1 MYAQLSDGTAV
12 AFVLEYGKFSG
23 EMMAKNTKLLSG
35 KHIASRVIQTTR
47 HEWQKFDKDYAPPR
61 LGVIQVGD
69 DAASQVYINRKTHA
83 CHSVG
88 FETVCIHLP
97 STASQQTILN
107 KIHELNNDDA
117 ITGILLQLPLPPQCF
132 ISDLLEAIVPHK
144 DVDALTPTNM
154 GRLLAGNYDLLPCTT
169 AAILALL
176 QSSTVD
182 LPGKRIVMVG
192 ASALVGKPTA
202 VALLHHHATITICH
216 LLTKDLKFHVQ
227 QAQILIVAIGN
238 PSVIQPDWIPDNCIV
253 IDVGINRTHNNQII
267 GDIPTE
273 KVIDKVALITPV
285 PGGVGPVT
293 VAHVVKNLFTLFCR
307 KRVRDSAGLI

>member
-1 MYAQLSDGTAV
+1 MQLSDGASV
-12 AFVLEYGKFSG
+12 PFMLEYRKFSG
-23 EMMAKNTKLLSG
+23 VVMAKNTRLLSG
-35 KHIASRVIQTTR
+35 KHIASRVIQTIR
-47 HEWQKFDKDYAPPR
+47 HEWQKFDDDYCPPR
-61 LGVIQVGD
+61 LGIIQVGD
-69 DAASQVYINRKTHA
+69 DAASQVYINRKTQA

-97 STASQQTILN
+97 DTASQQTILS
-107 KIHELNNDDA
+107 KIHELNHDDS

-132 ISDLLEAIVPHK
+132 ISDLLEAIAPHK

-176 QSSTVD
+176 QSSNVD
-182 LPGKRIVMVG
+182 LPGKRVVMVG

-202 VALLHHHATITICH
+202 IALLHHNATITICH
-216 LLTKDLKFHVQ
+216 SLTKDLRFHVQ

-238 PSVIQPDWIPDNCIV
+238 PNVIQHEWIPENCVV
-253 IDVGINRTHNNQII
+253 IDVGINRARNNQIV

-273 KVIDKVALITPV
+273 RVIDKVSLITPV

-293 VAHVVKNLFTLFCR
+293 VAYVVKNLFTLFCR
-307 KRVRDSAGLI
+307 KRIRDSAGLT